1 MSKQTIKNGLD
12 WKWGKKTANVQRKT
26 WKTRIAQ
33 RTSSQEHF
41 KTLKQNSGSLQAKYE
56 DKQCCSEYVIC
67 AISYFSQNNSR
78 IIV

>member
-1 MSKQTIKNGLD
+1 MDWTENEGKKQPMSKEKLEKLGLPKELVLKSTI
-12 WKWGKKTANVQRKT
+12 
-26 WKTRIAQ
+26 
-33 RTSSQEHF
+33 E
-41 KTLKQNSGSLQAKYE
+41 TLKQNSGSLQAKYE